1 MFPTQKP
8 GLELLKSMNQQKV
21 LQLIFTEGPISRV
34 EIAQKTGLSQQT
46 VTNIVNR
53 LLEDQTVLEGDL
65 QPLKAGSGRKRIS
78 LVYNHSNFYAI
89 GVELASRSIRGC
101 TYNFRQECLSS
112 SERRTER
119 FNSTDDLMSSLHEVI
134 DELLQS
140 VPVQCHVKGIGVS
153 VQGLVNSKE
162 GIILRT
168 PRFNL
173 QELHLKALL
182 EQRYNIPIHI
192 NNDMN
197 LLAYHASMTGNLM
210 SSTNSITLKFDNG
223 IGSALIADKHLISGA
238 TSSAGLFA
246 HYKGFTGTNAHPCF
260 CGGVGC
266 LATLLS
272 TSGFKKAMGLPL
284 EEFSRLISKG
294 DAEATAL
301 FDHIVHTASIAI
313 ANMASFLNPDSIL
326 LTGNY
331 LTTLG
336 NHHFVPKLTENVLK
350 NVPETN
356 RNIRFY
362 HMETMPDAPLLAAG
376 LVIKHEFELPAESF

>member
-1 MFPTQKP
+1 MLSSQKP
-8 GLELLKSMNQQKV
+8 GHELLKYMNQQKV
-21 LQLIFTEGPISRV
+21 LQLIYSEGPISRV

-78 LVYNHSNFYAI
+78 LVYNHSKFFAVGI
-89 GVELASRSIRGC
+89 ELASRSIRGC
-101 TYNFRQECLSS
+101 IYNFRQECLAFA
-112 SERRTER
+112 ERRTER
-119 FNSTDDLMSSLHEVI
+119 FISIDDLMLSLHEVI

-140 VPVQCHVKGIGVS
+140 VPPQTQVKGIGVS

-173 QELHLKALL
+173 QELHLKTLL
-182 EQRYNIPIHI
+182 EQKYNIPVYID
-192 NNDMN
+192 NDMK
-197 LLAYHASMTGNLM
+197 LLAFHASMANLV
-210 SSTNSITLKFDNG
+210 SSADSITLKFDNG
-223 IGSALIADKHLISGA
+223 IGSAVIADQHLISGA
-238 TSSAGLFA
+238 TYTAGLFA
-246 HYKGFTGTNAHPCF
+246 HYKGFTGANAHPCF

-266 LATLLS
+266 INTLLS
-272 TSGFKKAMGLPL
+272 TSGFKKAMGYPL
-284 EEFSRLISKG
+284 EQFSQLLREG
-294 DAEATAL
+294 DAEATVL

-313 ANMASFLNPDSIL
+313 ANMVSFLNPDSIL
-326 LTGNY
+326 LTGSY
-331 LTTLG
+331 LTILAD
-336 NHHFVPKLTENVLK
+336 HHFVPKLTEKVLE

-356 RNIRFY
+356 RAIRFY
-362 HMETMPDAPLLAAG
+362 HMERMPDAPLLAAG